1 MKQKWGREQDAG
13 NWPSEKSVWTIGAFC
28 IAVLSVVAIG
38 YYRYMRMW
46 TPLERHYLTTYVG
59 TPVAGAV
66 RADGWYTLLMVTTRK
81 GTRMALDDEVEP
93 FVNQK
98 GEDTYALTEAA
109 MKAGDLKLE
118 WQRARYNNAKLHEFL
133 GHWIYQDQTLAD
145 LAKPALWGGL
155 GVLLVSLLVAIPKD
169 AARARQRKHGRRL
182 KGPELV
188 TPRVFNRR
196 MRADGIGF
204 VQQPQSFADK
214 MLGKKRWVRIPRD
227 LESSHFLII
236 GDSGKGK
243 SALIRQILLQV
254 EERGE
259 TAIVYDPASPA
270 DYTPYFFTPSR
281 GDLIL
286 NPLDQR
292 MPYWTP
298 GDELRQG
305 ADALTLAASLFPD
318 RHNENSF
325 FVEAPRKIFA
335 HLLGFHPTPQEL
347 VWWMSHPE
355 EIDRRV
361 KGTEYAAMID
371 RESPPQRNGVLGS
384 LNMVADAMKMLPR
397 EAETKCRWSTLQWSQ
412 ERRGWLFLTSTPD
425 TRKRLAPLISL
436 WLDIL
441 VLRLMNQGRVSPRP
455 VWFILDELATLQK
468 LPQLHTAITENRKSN
483 NPVVLGFQGRSQLEV
498 RYGHEAEAMMSQP
511 STKIFMCTSEPR
523 AAEWISDAI
532 GEQEIER
539 IRESRTSGQFPQSRN
554 SKSYG
559 LERQV
564 EPLVMASEISGLE
577 KMHGYLKCGNLV
589 VRMSLPYIELES
601 REPHYIERA
610 SQLPQLPI
618 ATQGKKE
625 ESAAPVTK
633 NGAREQKIEPQPQEI
648 TQMQQQAVRRATVAT
663 NQQNPFFE

>member
-1 MKQKWGREQDAG
+1 MKQRWGREDDAG
-13 NWPSEKSVWTIGAFC
+13 EFPSDKAVWTIGAFC
-28 IAVLSVVAIG
+28 VALLSVFAIVG
-38 YYRYMRMW
+38 YRYMRVW
-46 TPLERHYLTTYVG
+46 TPLQRHYLTTYVG
-59 TPVAGAV
+59 TPVAAAF
-66 RADGWYTLLMVTTRK
+66 RTDGGYTLLMVVTRK
-81 GTRMALDDEVEP
+81 GTRMALDNEVEP
-93 FVNQK
+93 FVTEK
-98 GEDTYALTEAA
+98 GEGTFTLTEEAI
-109 MKAGDLKLE
+109 KVGDLKLE
-118 WQRARYNNAKLHEFL
+118 WQRARYDNAKLHEFL
-133 GHWIYQDQTLAD
+133 GHWIYQDQTLTD

-155 GVLLVSLLVAIPKD
+155 GVLLVGLVAAIPMD
-169 AARARQRKHGRRL
+169 SARKRIRKHGRRL

-188 TPRVFNRR
+188 TARAFNRR
-196 MRADGIGF
+196 NRSDGIGF
-204 VQQPQSFADK
+204 LQQQSFTQK
-214 MLGKKRWVRIPRD
+214 ILHWKSWLRLPREI
-227 LESSHFLII
+227 ESSHILVM

-243 SALIRQILLQV
+243 SALIRQILLQI

-259 TAIVYDPASPA
+259 TAIVYDPATPA
-270 DYTPYFFTPSR
+270 DYVPYFLTPSR

-286 NPLDQR
+286 NPLDER

-335 HLLGFHPTPQEL
+335 HLLSFHPTPQEL

-371 RESPPQRNGVLGS
+371 RDSPPQRNGVLGS
-384 LNMVADAMKMLPR
+384 LSMVADAMKLLPS
-397 EAETKCRWSTLQWSQ
+397 EAETKGRWSTLEWSK

-436 WLDIL
+436 WLDML
-441 VLRLMNQGRVSPRP
+441 VLRLMNQGRMSPRP
-455 VWFILDELATLQK
+455 VWFILDELATLQR

-511 STKIFMCTSEPR
+511 STKIFLCTSEPH
-523 AAEWISDAI
+523 AAKWISDTI

-539 IRESRTSGQFPQSRN
+539 IRESRTSEQFPQSRK
-554 SKSYG
+554 SKGYN
-559 LERQV
+559 LER
-564 EPLVMASEISGLE
+564 EIRPLVMASEISGLE

-589 VRMSLPYIELES
+589 ARLSLPYIELES
-601 REPHYIERA
+601 KEPQYIERPA
-610 SQLPQLPI
+610 QQPPEEP
-618 ATQGKKE
+618 AKVAAAAAGAGKP
-625 ESAAPVTK
+625 SG
-633 NGAREQKIEPQPQEI
+633 NGASGQTLVPSEQQQSEDQKIQREPAR
-648 TQMQQQAVRRATVAT
+648 QQRD
-663 NQQNPFFE
+663 FFE